1 MDGLKTVHVTE
12 KQMEVIREIHAGRRT
27 TTDIHMN
34 TDMTYKQVYTILKA
48 LMKRKAIQIRDRKYY
63 SLPLGMSYTCIIV
76 TENGSKEERLDTD
89 PIRERPPAFK
99 GGLTVT
105 KITPEEYD
113 DMYTKAMAKHR
124 LFVNKNGSMFL
135 NPYYK
140 ANR

>member
-1 MDGLKTVHVTE
+1 MSGLKTVHVTE

-63 SLPLGMSYTCIIV
+63 SLPLGISYICIIE
-76 TENGSKEERLDTD
+76 TEDGQKEERLETGE
-89 PIRERPPAFK
+89 IRERPPAFK

-105 KITPEEYD
+105 KITTEEYD

-124 LFVNKNGSMFL
+124 LFVNKNGSMFI